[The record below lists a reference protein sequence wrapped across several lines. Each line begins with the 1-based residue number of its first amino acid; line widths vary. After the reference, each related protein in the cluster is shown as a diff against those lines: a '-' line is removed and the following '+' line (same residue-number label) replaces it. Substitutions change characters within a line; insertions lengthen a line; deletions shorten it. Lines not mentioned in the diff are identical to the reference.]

1 MEIFILVIII
11 LFLIL
16 TSIINYYDI
25 TLDYIEGYR
34 FNYVVLNYT
43 VKNKEN
49 QLTRHTKILLK
60 YDKYVSE

>member
-16 TSIINYYDI
+16 ASIINYYNI

-34 FNYVVLNYT
+34 FDYVVLNYT

>member
-16 TSIINYYDI
+16 ASIINYYNI
-25 TLDYIEGYR
+25 TLDYIVGYR

-60 YDKYVSE
+60 YDKYVSK

>member
-16 TSIINYYDI
+16 ASIINYYNI

-34 FNYVVLNYT
+34 FDYVVLNYT
-43 VKNKEN
+43 VKNKGN

>member
-1 MEIFILVIII
+1 MEILILVIII

-16 TSIINYYDI
+16 ASIINYYNI

-34 FNYVVLNYT
+34 FDYVVLNYT

>member
-16 TSIINYYDI
+16 AFIINYYNI

-34 FNYVVLNYT
+34 FDYVVLNYT
-43 VKNKEN
+43 VKNKGN
-49 QLTRHTKILLK
+49 QLIRHTKVLLK

>member
-16 TSIINYYDI
+16 ASIINYYNI

-34 FNYVVLNYT
+34 FDYVVLNYT

-49 QLTRHTKILLK
+49 QLTRHTKILLN